1 MQQDMASLQQN
12 LTAEKTRTERL
23 ELRLAALLRNR
34 FGRSSERSGS
44 SDQLDL
50 LIEDTETALAQISP
64 SSNVSA
70 TPPSTSRSRKRFSES
85 LPREE

>member
-12 LTAEKTRTERL
+12 LTAEKTRTE
-23 ELRLAALLRNR
+23 R